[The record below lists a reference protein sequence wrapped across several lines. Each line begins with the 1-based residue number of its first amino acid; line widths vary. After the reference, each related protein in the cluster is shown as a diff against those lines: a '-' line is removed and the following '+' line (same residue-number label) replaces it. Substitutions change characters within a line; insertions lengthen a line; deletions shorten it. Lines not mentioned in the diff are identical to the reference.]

1 MKRILTL
8 ILVLVMSLSLVAC
21 GNTDNNTND
30 NNTNDNVVED
40 NNQNETPDTPDEP
53 VEDEPVED
61 EPAEDEPAEELTAL
75 DVLNAAFEKFPEEE
89 QGAFLGGDYDNMNY
103 DVKGPQV
110 FNHENAEYMA
120 ALLIAN
126 ADASAMVDGAASMFH
141 MMNYNNFTCG
151 SFHISDAADVDA
163 FVASMKDSIM
173 NNMWMCG
180 FPEVLVITQI
190 GENNVVVNFG
200 LTDMVNN
207 MKYRLV
213 DAFPEAVVLV
223 EEPIL

>member
-21 GNTDNNTND
+21 GSTDNTND
-30 NNTNDNVVED
+30 TNTNDNVVED
-40 NNQNETPDTPDEP
+40 NNQNEAPSEP
-53 VEDEPVED
+53 VVD
-61 EPAEDEPAEELTAL
+61 EPAKELTAL
-75 DVLNAAFEKFPEEE
+75 DVLNAAYEKFPEEE

-110 FNHENAEYMA
+110 FNHENVEYMA
-120 ALLIAN
+120 GLLIAS
-126 ADASAMVDGAASMFH
+126 ADATAMVDGAASLFH

-151 SFHISDAADVDA
+151 SFHIADAANVEA

-213 DAFPEAVVLV
+213 EAFPEAVVLV